1 MLIRSGKIQF
11 LFWTAFFSVM
21 LYVWIVAVGLQTF
34 VLPDEKPMHLPQD
47 VVLLMFVLYGLLAVL
62 VVMGTIIAT
71 MIDSKTYRTFFGAFV
86 IVALLTLLAA
96 KSMFG

>member
-11 LFWTAFFSVM
+11 LFWTAFFAVL
-21 LYVWIVAVGLQTF
+21 LYLWIVAVGLQTF

-47 VVLLMFVLYGLLAVL
+47 TVLLMFVLYGLLSVAVL
-62 VVMGTIIAT
+62 AGTIIST
-71 MIDSKTYRTFFGAFV
+71 MINSKFYQKFFGIFV
-86 IVALLTLLAA
+86 MVALATLLSA